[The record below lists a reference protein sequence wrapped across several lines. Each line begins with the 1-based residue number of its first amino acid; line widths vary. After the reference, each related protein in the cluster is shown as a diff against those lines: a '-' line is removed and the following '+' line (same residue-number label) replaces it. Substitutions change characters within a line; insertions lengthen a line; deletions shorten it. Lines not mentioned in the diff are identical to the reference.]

1 MPPLNDTSEPCS
13 CELNSSG
20 HSTINVDQPKKNVV
34 KFGTVAIREFDRI
47 VGDHPDC
54 KVGPPITFGWDW
66 SERPVEDLDV
76 YESSRVIRKNLR
88 LTSITR
94 KNLLHNVFGI
104 PESEIRMAEKEV
116 QKILRQ
122 RATSQKQTKVAEK
135 TEAFVQS
142 AKRKLKRA
150 FSTQNLLNGM
160 LVSQRAMLPMMVQ

>member
-1 MPPLNDTSEPCS
+1 MPPFQGTNEPCS
-13 CELNSSG
+13 CELGSSG
-20 HSTINVDQPKKNVV
+20 HSTMTVDQPTKNVV

-76 YESSRVIRKNLR
+76 YESHRVLRKNLR

-104 PESEIRMAEKEV
+104 PESEIRLAEKEV

-122 RATSQKQTKVAEK
+122 RTTSQKQTKVAEK

-142 AKRKLKRA
+142 ARRKLKRA
-150 FSTQNLLNGM
+150 FSKENLLNGM
-160 LVSQRAMLPMMVQ
+160 LLSHRNMFPLIVQ